1 MTPSSQIGREFAPA
15 RVSIIARVVPVFSF
29 SMPMF
34 GAALCALLLMRV
46 LEAMRNA
53 ESAGVGAVAGG
64 MAEANLAITLA
75 LFCGAIVGLAAIGV
89 TAIRA
94 FTTTMT
100 ASPSAFFFLISGI
113 LAALP
118 LVFLWE
124 AQSVFLEGLRGGNI
138 SLVASSLLLFLRL
151 TIISAAI
158 LTPILLIASLIP
170 LPSFLRARHKW
181 APLVLLI
188 LIEFAMI
195 GTGVILQMRTSWLYR
210 ASEMEQF

>member
-1 MTPSSQIGREFAPA
+1 MTPSSQIGSEHSPA
-15 RVSIIARVVPVFSF
+15 RVSILARLVPVFSF
-29 SMPMF
+29 SIPMF
-34 GAALCALLLMRV
+34 GAALCAVLLMRV
-46 LEAMRNA
+46 MEAMRNA
-53 ESAGVGAVAGG
+53 ESAGVAAVAGG
-64 MAEANLAITLA
+64 MAEANLAITIA
-75 LFCGAIVGLAAIGV
+75 LFCGAIVGFAGIVVMAV
-89 TAIRA
+89 RA

-100 ASPSAFFFLISGI
+100 ASPSTLFFLISGM

-118 LVFLWE
+118 IVFLWE
-124 AQSVFLEGLRGGNI
+124 AQSVFLSGMRGGNI

-158 LTPILLIASLIP
+158 LTPILLVASVIP

-195 GTGVILQMRTSWLYR
+195 GTGVIFQMRTSWLYQAR
-210 ASEMEQF
+210 EMEQF